1 MKNRAL
7 WLCLLAAPACASA
20 ADGDEWYVA
29 PFLGGTHPDYRRDT
43 DQNSVAY
50 GAAIGREL
58 GPVFNIEFSGNGT
71 ISAHTVAPL
80 PAGHLNLDAL
90 SLDMLAVANR
100 TGTVSPYV
108 GLGLGAVRTDY
119 KFNGGGDPGFDTR
132 LGVEAEVGL
141 MVKMWESTDRTS
153 KLALRPELK
162 MRWADPGN
170 ANLKD
175 YLYMV
180 GLQYSFGGSPVATA
194 IPVALPPPPPPPPP
208 PAPPPPAPTPPPAP
222 PPVPAFPAAK
232 ATITLEGVNFAFNKA
247 DLTAESR
254 PVLDDV
260 ATGLKNHPRVKVEIQ
275 GHTDSIGADAYNL
288 KLSQRRAESVREYL
302 ISDGVS
308 ADQLVAKGY
317 GESQPI
323 ASNKTDEG
331 RAKNRRVVMYVLAN
345 PSAIDVK
352 DQGTAQDGK

>member
-1 MKNRAL
+1 MVVAT
-7 WLCLLAAPACASA
+7 PASIPAS
-20 ADGDEWYVA
+20 
-29 PFLGGTHPDYRRDT
+29 
-43 DQNSVAY
+43 
-50 GAAIGREL
+50 
-58 GPVFNIEFSGNGT
+58 
-71 ISAHTVAPL
+71 
-80 PAGHLNLDAL
+80 
-90 SLDMLAVANR
+90 
-100 TGTVSPYV
+100 
-108 GLGLGAVRTDY
+108 
-119 KFNGGGDPGFDTR
+119 
-132 LGVEAEVGL
+132 GVETEVGL
-141 MVKMWESTDRTS
+141 MVKMWESTRRTS

-194 IPVALPPPPPPPPP
+194 IPVALAAAAA
-208 PAPPPPAPTPPPAP
+208 PAAAAGTTPASTDAPAAP

-352 DQGTAQDGK
+352 DQGTAQDTRKYARRLTPPGLDGPGGFF